1 MNRNPLIALLAAS
14 ALALGATAC
23 GAGSQGGN
31 GSARTS
37 ANELRIGLSFGP
49 STLDPAKDGGGAPNV
64 MRSLTNESL
73 FHMNADYTASPALVS
88 DYKYVGD
95 GNKVFEF
102 TLKKGIRFT
111 DGSPLNAAAVKTWLD
126 YFAKQPGPFAS
137 TLSLASVETKG
148 EYTVRLNLA
157 TPSAIVPLLL
167 SQYGNRGALSSPKSV
182 ADPASLAKGTYGVG
196 PYVLDA
202 AQSVT
207 GDHYTLVPSKY
218 YHDPSAVRFK
228 KVTVRIISNPSS
240 MLRAFQ
246 SKQIDFGNLDSST
259 APAAEKAGVKVMH
272 WRSGT
277 VAVTLADR
285 NGTATKPLADVRVRQ
300 ALNYAVDR
308 EPITKAM
315 VGEYGRPT
323 SQYQTEYTDPAL
335 DNRYPYDP
343 AKAKALLAQAGF
355 PHGFSMDVVDPGS
368 IIGNWGDPTMQ
379 TVAKDW
385 EKIGVHVKVTP
396 ATTDFIPQ
404 ALSKKFAA
412 MQWTP
417 DTSPTAIAYSLLYAP
432 KASMNP
438 FGASNAKIDALYQ
451 QGQTEQGDQAANT
464 FRELNSLVTEQAFNV
479 PIYEYHI
486 PWGMNEHITGVKKG
500 SWMVFGADLGWKN

>member
-1 MNRNPLIALLAAS
+1 MNRRPLIALLAVS
-14 ALALGATAC
+14 ALALGTTAC
-23 GAGSQGGN
+23 GAGSQGGS
-31 GSARTS
+31 GSARAG

-64 MRSLTNESL
+64 MRSMTNESL
-73 FHMNADYTASPALVS
+73 FHMNADYTAAPALVS
-88 DYKYVGD
+88 NYKYVGK
-95 GNKVFEF
+95 GNRVFEF
-102 TLKKGIRFT
+102 TLKKGIRFS

-126 YFAKQPGPFAS
+126 YFAKQPGPYTS
-137 TLSLASVETKG
+137 TLSIASVETQG
-148 EYTVRLNLA
+148 EYTVRLDLA
-157 TPSAIVPLLL
+157 SPSAIVPLLL

-196 PYVLDA
+196 PYVLDP

-207 GDHYTLVPSKY
+207 NDHYTLVPSKY
-218 YHDPSAVRFK
+218 YYNPSAVRFK

-246 SKQIDFGNLDSST
+246 AGQIDFGNLDSST

-277 VAVTLADR
+277 VTVTLSDR

-308 EPITKAM
+308 ESITKAM
-315 VGEYGRPT
+315 VGEYGRAT
-323 SQYQTEYTDPAL
+323 SQTQTEYTDPAL
-335 DNRYPYDP
+335 ENRYPYDP
-343 AKAKALLAQAGF
+343 AKAKALLAQAGY

-385 EKIGVHVKVTP
+385 EKVGVHVKVTP
-396 ATTDFIPQ
+396 ATTDFVQQ

-412 MQWTP
+412 MEWSP
-417 DTSPTAIAYSLLYAP
+417 DISPTSIAYSLLYAP
-432 KASMNP
+432 KASLNP

-451 QGQTEQGDQAANT
+451 QGQTEQGAQAAKT
-464 FRELNSLVTEQAFNV
+464 FRELNSAVTEQALNV

-486 PWGMNEHITGVKKG
+486 PWGMNEHITGVQKG
-500 SWMVFGADLGWKN
+500 SWMVFGADLGWKS

>member
-1 MNRNPLIALLAAS
+1 MNHSRRIIALVVGL
-14 ALALGATAC
+14 ALALGMSAC
-23 GAGSQGGN
+23 AGQGEASTN
-31 GSARTS
+31 GEKPS
-37 ANELRIGLSFGP
+37 ELRIGLSFGP

-88 DYKYVGD
+88 DYKYVGAD
-95 GNKVFEF
+95 NKVFEF

-126 YFAKQPGPFAS
+126 YYGQQPGPFAT
-137 TLSLASVETKG
+137 TLAIASVETEG

-157 TPSAIVPLLL
+157 SPSPIVPLLL
-167 SQYGNRGALSSPKSV
+167 SQYGNRGAVSSPQSV
-182 ADPASLAKGTYGVG
+182 ADPDSLATGTYGVG

-202 AQSVT
+202 EQSVM

-218 YHDPSAVRFK
+218 YHDESAIRFK
-228 KVTVRIISNPSS
+228 KVIVRIISNPSS

-246 SKQIDFGNLDSST
+246 AGQLDFANLDSST
-259 APAAEKAGVKVMH
+259 APTAEKAGVKVMH

-277 VAVTLADR
+277 VAVTLLDR
-285 NGTATKPLADVRVRQ
+285 NGSVTKPLGDVRVRQ
-300 ALNYAVDR
+300 ALNYAIDR
-308 EPITKAM
+308 TAIAEAM

-335 DNRYPYDP
+335 DDHYPYDP
-343 AKAKALLAQAGF
+343 EKAKALLAEAGYAQ
-355 PHGFSMDVVDPGS
+355 GFDMAVVDPGS
-368 IIGNWGDPTMQ
+368 MIGNWGDATMQ
-379 TVAKDW
+379 AVAKYW
-385 EKIGVHVKVTP
+385 EEIGVNVKVTQ

-404 ALSKKFAA
+404 ALSKQFAA

-417 DTSPTAIAYSLLYAP
+417 DTSPTPIAYSLLYAP
-432 KASMNP
+432 GASINP
-438 FGASNAKIDALYQ
+438 FGASAPEIDKLFA
-451 QGQTEQGDQAANT
+451 QGQTEQGDQLAETFTQLNT
-464 FRELNSLVTEQAFNV
+464 MVTEQAFNV

-486 PWGMNEHITGVKKG
+486 PWGMNENITGVQEG
-500 SWMVFGADLGWKN
+500 SWMVFGADLGWKG

>member
-1 MNRNPLIALLAAS
+1 MNRRPLIALLAAS
-14 ALALGATAC
+14 ALALGTAAC
-23 GAGSQGGN
+23 GAGSGGD
-31 GSARTS
+31 GAARTG

-49 STLDPAKDGGGAPNV
+49 FTLDPAKDGGGAPNV
-64 MRSLTNESL
+64 LRSLTNESL

-111 DGSPLNAAAVKTWLD
+111 DGSPLNAAAVKTWLE
-126 YFAKQPGPFAS
+126 YFAKQPGPYV
-137 TLSLASVETKG
+137 TSLAIGSVETEG

-157 TPSAIVPLLL
+157 SPSPIVPLLL
-167 SQYGNRGALSSPKSV
+167 SQYGNRGAVSSPKSV
-182 ADPASLAKGTYGVG
+182 ADPASLATGTYGVG
-196 PYVLDA
+196 PYVLDP

-207 GDHYTLVPSKY
+207 GDHYTLVPSKH

-228 KVTVRIISNPSS
+228 KVTVRIIPNPSA

-246 SKQIDFGNLDSST
+246 AEQIDFGTLDPST

-285 NGTATKPLADVRVRQ
+285 EGTATKPLGDVRVRQ

-308 EPITKAM
+308 EAITKAM

-335 DNRYPYDP
+335 ENRYPYDP
-343 AKAKALLAQAGF
+343 KKAKALLAEAGYAK
-355 PHGFSMDVVDPGS
+355 GFSMNVVDPGGLV
-368 IIGNWGDPTMQ
+368 GNWGDPTMQ
-379 TVAKDW
+379 AVAKDW
-385 EKIGVHVKVTP
+385 EKIGVRVKVTP
-396 ATTDFIPQ
+396 ATTDFVQQ

-412 MQWTP
+412 FEWTP
-417 DTSPTAIAYSLLYAP
+417 DTSPTVLAYSTLYGP
-432 KASMNP
+432 KASINP
-438 FGASNAKIDALYQ
+438 FGASNAEIDALYRKGQSQ
-451 QGQTEQGDQAANT
+451 QGGQAAET
-464 FRELNSLVTEQAFNV
+464 FRKLNSAVTEQAFNV

-500 SWMVFGADLGWKN
+500 SWVVFGADLGWKG

>member
-1 MNRNPLIALLAAS
+1 MNRKPLIALLAAS
-14 ALALGATAC
+14 ALALGSTAC
-23 GAGSQGGN
+23 DAGSQQRD
-31 GSARTS
+31 GSAS
-37 ANELRIGLSFGP
+37 AGANELRIGLSAGP
-49 STLDPAKDGGGAPNV
+49 ATLDPAKDGAGLQNV

-73 FHMNADYTASPALVS
+73 FHMNADYTASPVLVS
-88 DYKYVGD
+88 DYKYVGA

-102 TLKKGIRFT
+102 TVKKGIRFT

-137 TLSLASVETKG
+137 SLSIGSVETRG

-157 TPSAIVPLLL
+157 SPCPIVPLIL
-167 SQYGNRGALSSPKSV
+167 SQYANRGALSSPKSV
-182 ADPASLAKGTYGVG
+182 ADPGSLAKGTYGVG
-196 PYVLDA
+196 PYVLDP

-218 YHDPSAVRFK
+218 YHDPSKVRFK

-246 SKQIDFGNLDSST
+246 AKQIDFGNLDPST
-259 APAAEKAGVKVMH
+259 APAAKKAGVKVMH

-277 VAVTLADR
+277 VVVTLVDR
-285 NGTATKPLADVRVRQ
+285 NGTAAKPLADVRVRQ

-335 DNRYPYDP
+335 EDRYPYDP
-343 AKAKALLAQAGF
+343 KKAKALLAQAGY
-355 PHGFSMDVVDPGS
+355 PNGFSMDVVDPGATV
-368 IIGNWGDPTMQ
+368 GNWGDPTMQ
-379 TVAKDW
+379 SVAQDW
-385 EKIGVHVKVTP
+385 EKIGVRVKVTQ
-396 ATTDFIPQ
+396 ATTDFVQQ

-412 MQWTP
+412 VEWTP
-417 DTSPTAIAYSLLYAP
+417 DISPTSLTYSLLYAP
-432 KASMNP
+432 KASLNP
-438 FGASNAKIDALYQ
+438 FGASDAKIDALYR
-451 QGQTEQGDQAANT
+451 QGQTAQGDETAKT
-464 FRELNSLVTEQAFNV
+464 FRKLNSMVTEQAPNV
-479 PIYEYHI
+479 PIYEYNI
-486 PWGMNEHITGVKKG
+486 PWGMNENITGVKKG
-500 SWMVFGADLGWKN
+500 SWMVFGADLGWMG

>member
-1 MNRNPLIALLAAS
+1 MNRKPLIALLAAS
-14 ALALGATAC
+14 ALALSTTAC
-23 GAGSQGGN
+23 GAGSQGD
-31 GSARTS
+31 GSGRTS
-37 ANELRIGLSFGP
+37 ANELRIGLSAGP
-49 STLDPAKDGGGAPNV
+49 ATLDPAKDGAGLQNV

-73 FHMNADYTASPALVS
+73 FHMNADYTASPVLVS

-126 YFAKQPGPFAS
+126 YFAKQPGPFTS
-137 TLSLASVETKG
+137 SLSIDSIETKG

-157 TPSAIVPLLL
+157 SPSAIVPLLL
-167 SQYGNRGALSSPKSV
+167 SQYANRGALSSPKSV
-182 ADPASLAKGTYGVG
+182 ADPGSLAKGTYGVG

-218 YHDPSAVRFK
+218 YHGPTKVRFK
-228 KVTVRIISNPSS
+228 KVTVRIIPNQSS

-246 SKQIDFGNLDSST
+246 SGQIDFGNLDPST
-259 APAAEKAGVKVMH
+259 APAAKKAGVKVMH

-277 VAVTLADR
+277 VLVTLFDR
-285 NGTATKPLADVRVRQ
+285 NGTIAKPLADVRVRQ

-308 EPITKAM
+308 ESITKAL

-323 SQYQTEYTDPAL
+323 SQYQTEYSDPAL
-335 DNRYPYDP
+335 EDRYPYDP
-343 AKAKALLAQAGF
+343 KKAKALLAQAGY
-355 PHGFSMDVVDPGS
+355 PHGFSMDVLDPGGMV
-368 IIGNWGDPTMQ
+368 GNWGDPTMQ
-379 TVAKDW
+379 SVAQDW
-385 EKIGVHVKVTP
+385 EKVGVKVKVTQ
-396 ATTDFIPQ
+396 ATTDFVQQ
-404 ALSKKFAA
+404 ALSKKFPAIE
-412 MQWTP
+412 WTP
-417 DTSPTAIAYSLLYAP
+417 DITPTAGAYSTLYAP
-432 KASMNP
+432 KGSTNP
-438 FGASNAKIDALYQ
+438 FGASNAKIDALYR
-451 QGQTEQGDQAANT
+451 QGQTEQGDQTAKT
-464 FRELNSLVTEQAFNV
+464 FRKLNSMVTEQAIHV

-500 SWMVFGADLGWKN
+500 PWMVFGADLGWKG